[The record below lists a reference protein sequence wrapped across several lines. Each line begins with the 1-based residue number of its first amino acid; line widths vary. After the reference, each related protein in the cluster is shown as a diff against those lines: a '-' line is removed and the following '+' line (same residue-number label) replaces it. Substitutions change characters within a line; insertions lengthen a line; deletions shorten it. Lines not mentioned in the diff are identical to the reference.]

1 MIVGDLISG
10 AGKLAESL
18 KTLKFHWEETKEV
31 WHDAASREFEEKRLE
46 PLEPIVRLTLDAISR
61 LAEVLDRAQRECG

>member
-1 MIVGDLISG
+1 MMVGDLVSG

-18 KTLKFHWEETKEV
+18 KTLRFHWDEAKEV
-31 WHDAASREFEEKRLE
+31 WHDAASRDFEEKRLE